1 MRAAPNEFFS
11 ASTYVIENEVPSKSV
26 GSYCSRLNKTARTL
40 QNVTASRFGLAIRRK
55 AGKQKDLG
63 SIPLR
68 LSFFFKSC
76 NLQTVS
82 SDFALTINETLKWLS
97 SLPIL
102 MQESFW
108 W

>member
-11 ASTYVIENEVPSKSV
+11 ASTYVIENEVPSISV
-26 GSYCSRLNKTARTL
+26 GSYCSRPNKTAGTL

-55 AGKQKDLG
+55 VGKQKDLG

-82 SDFALTINETLKWLS
+82 
-97 SLPIL
+97 
-102 MQESFW
+102 
-108 W
+108 